1 MDYFIYICKHTHLW
15 LVGYFFVYV
24 LRHYEVFFSHL
35 TNIHA
40 ACFGCQ
46 CWGMLTQTAPCI
58 LLMFD
63 LAVIFLFLVKWFI
76 LVAYIVE
83 IRYLKALCV
92 CLWRKKKSIHSLG
105 ALLDT
110 QVQLVSLFSQFG
122 TFRHID
128 DNLLKLKVS
137 IIMGKKGDSNDF
149 SMYGYWF

>member
-1 MDYFIYICKHTHLW
+1 M
-15 LVGYFFVYV
+15 
-24 LRHYEVFFSHL
+24 
-35 TNIHA
+35 
-40 ACFGCQ
+40 
-46 CWGMLTQTAPCI
+46 QTAPCI
-58 LLMFD
+58 LMMFD

-83 IRYLKALCV
+83 IRYLKAFMCV
-92 CLWRKKKSIHSLG
+92 PMKKKKSIHSLG

-137 IIMGKKGDSNDF
+137 IKMGKKGDSND
-149 SMYGYWF
+149 YGYWF

>member
-1 MDYFIYICKHTHLW
+1 MDYFYIYVNTLIFDW
-15 LVGYFFVYV
+15 LVTFLYMFWGI
-24 LRHYEVFFSHL
+24 FSHL